1 VGQRLGVDISALKAG
16 IVLWLNRNSR
26 SYSPTSACPVT
37 SPSGPTPAWR
47 SVTTVNRQATPTT
60 IPAASMVRVPTKPS
74 AIPWFCRFTIG

>member
-1 VGQRLGVDISALKAG
+1 
-16 IVLWLNRNSR
+16 VLPLNRNSR

-60 IPAASMVRVPTKPS
+60 ITAPSMVRVPTKPS
-74 AIPWFCRFTIG
+74 AMLWFCRFTIG